1 MIVVTWFRDLN
12 HKRGLYRWMR
22 AIQCDYS
29 HSVRCEPAQ
38 RLRRR
43 PLTISSMR
51 YTSARQTTCQVVSGI
66 PSRGG
71 IRPNSVK
78 ETGEASVKSRDFDV
92 RPLLVIWEMTQACD
106 LKCMHC
112 RASAQPHRHA
122 LELSAAE
129 AFNLV
134 DQVANMRVPMFVLT
148 GGDPLKRPDLQAIVE
163 YARQRS
169 VKTSL
174 TPSAT
179 PLLTREAIFQLKESG
194 LMRLAL
200 SLDGSTAQLHDSFR
214 GVDGSWKRTLDAIE
228 WSHEAKLPVQVGTTV
243 MRHNLHDLDNL
254 VELLSSVKVVLWSVF
269 FLVPTGRG
277 QISDLLSPEEHE
289 AVFANLY
296 SASKR
301 VCFHIK
307 TTEGQHYRR
316 YVLQQRAKAAQSTT
330 VIEDLIA
337 HAPSGVNDGKGFVF
351 ISHTGEVYPI
361 GFLPFSAGN
370 VRREQLA
377 DIYRNCPL
385 FLSLRDV
392 SQLKGKCGRCEF
404 QDVCGGSRARAFA
417 LTGDPLAAEPCCSYI
432 PVTRGE
438 D

>member
-1 MIVVTWFRDLN
+1 VEQTCHARLQLMGHSSRTGAVHSRVCQRCLN
-12 HKRGLYRWMR
+12 
-22 AIQCDYS
+22 
-29 HSVRCEPAQ
+29 E
-38 RLRRR
+38 
-43 PLTISSMR
+43 
-51 YTSARQTTCQVVSGI
+51 I
-66 PSRGG
+66 PGS
-71 IRPNSVK
+71 IFK
-78 ETGEASVKSRDFDV
+78 ARDFAV

-112 RASAQPHRHA
+112 RASAQPMRHA
-122 LELSAAE
+122 LELSTLE

-134 DQVANMRVPMFVLT
+134 DQVANTRVPMFVLT
-148 GGDPLKRPDLQAIVE
+148 GGDPLKRPDLQAIVR
-163 YARQRS
+163 YARHRL

-179 PLLTREAIFQLKESG
+179 PLLTREGVFELKESG

-200 SLDGSTAQLHDSFR
+200 SLDGSTPQLHDGFR
-214 GVDGSWKRTLDAIE
+214 GVPGSWKRTLDAVE
-228 WSHEAKLPVQVGTTV
+228 WSREAKLPVQVNTTV
-243 MRHNLHDLDNL
+243 TRHNLHDLDNL
-254 VELLSSVKVVLWSVF
+254 VELLNSLKIVLWSVF

-277 QISDLLSPEEHE
+277 QVSNLLSPVEHE
-289 AVFANLY
+289 VVFAKLY

-316 YVLQQRAKAAQSTT
+316 YVLQERAKVAQSSRA
-330 VIEDLIA
+330 IEDLIA

-351 ISHTGEVYPI
+351 ISHTGEVYPS
-361 GFLPFSAGN
+361 GFLPLSAGN
-370 VRREQLA
+370 IRRDPLA
-377 DIYRNCPL
+377 DIYRTCPL

-417 LTGDPLAAEPCCSYI
+417 LTGDPLAEEPCCSYI
-432 PVTRGE
+432 PVTQG
-438 D
+438 DLG